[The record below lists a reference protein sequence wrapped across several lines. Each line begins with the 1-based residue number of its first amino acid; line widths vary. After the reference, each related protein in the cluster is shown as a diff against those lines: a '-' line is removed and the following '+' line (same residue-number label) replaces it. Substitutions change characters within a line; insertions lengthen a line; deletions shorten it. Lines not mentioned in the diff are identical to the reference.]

1 MIGYLTQD
9 YSLIHAFAP
18 RAARRTRQE
27 NNVRNR
33 VFKMAPKIS
42 DYFAEEE
49 IVAVKGSLDRPI
61 SGLVM
66 DSRRVVPG
74 TLFFALPGLRAEC
87 LAGAVPSD
95 GKRQHHA
102 VGQPGVATRIEK

>member
-18 RAARRTRQE
+18 RAVRRTRQE

-74 TLFFALPGLRAEC
+74 ALFFALPGLRAD
-87 LAGAVPSD
+87 GATFVLCD
-95 GKRQHHA
+95 GDKCHYVDEDA
-102 VGQPGVATRIEK
+102 IG